1 MIDSTIDVVYEDN
14 HVVVVNKP
22 ANTPSQE
29 DESKDLDMLSMV
41 KAYIKVKYEKPG
53 DVFIGL
59 IHRLDRPAGGLMVF
73 ARTSKAASRLSEQ
86 MRSRKITKKYL
97 AVVEGELNA
106 EPVGAADPTLTAGL
120 SGAAGPSGATDPS
133 GTVRLEGYI
142 EKDASTNK
150 VAVYDIMKGESKFAA
165 LSYVCLQ
172 KQGGFSLVEVE
183 LETGRPHQIRAQMAH
198 AGHALYGDQKYGHGR
213 TGLQLALWSYELAFE
228 HPVTKAPLRFV
239 SLPPLTQKPWQDFSV
254 LTQIAPS

>member
-97 AVVEGELNA
+97 AVVEGEVGS
-106 EPVGAADPTLTAGL
+106 EPTDPSRAANPIVAAGL
-120 SGAAGPSGATDPS
+120 SGAANPVGS
-133 GTVRLEGYI
+133 VRLEGYI
-142 EKDASTNK
+142 EKNASTNK

-213 TGLQLALWSYELAFE
+213 PGLQLALWSYELAFE
-228 HPVTKAPLRFV
+228 HPVTKVPLRFV

-254 LTQIAPS
+254 LTQIAPF